1 MNLLHV
7 HPTIIFIDREE
18 RGVGKENNR
27 TVAIHWQTLLH
38 LTYCWGWNMKSDAKF

>member
-18 RGVGKENNR
+18 RVVGKENNR
-27 TVAIHWQTLLH
+27 TVAIH
-38 LTYCWGWNMKSDAKF
+38 

>member
-18 RGVGKENNR
+18 RGGVGKENNR
-27 TVAIHWQTLLH
+27 TVAIH
-38 LTYCWGWNMKSDAKF
+38 